1 MIGKIIVAAS
11 VHRVVEMAVVA
22 NIITKTHLGK
32 VAKAV
37 AGAGIVV
44 IVVAGFLAITLAQ
57 TTGASASAQ
66 DKILLG
72 AMTIMMMTITMA
84 IN

>member
-1 MIGKIIVAAS
+1 
-11 VHRVVEMAVVA
+11 MAVVA

-32 VAKAV
+32 VVKA
-37 AGAGIVV
+37 ARAEA

>member
-1 MIGKIIVAAS
+1 M
-11 VHRVVEMAVVA
+11 VVVV
-22 NIITKTHLGK
+22 NITTKTHLGK
-32 VAKAV
+32 VAKA
-37 AGAGIVV
+37 ARAEA
-44 IVVAGFLAITLAQ
+44 IVVAGFLAITLVQ

-66 DKILLG
+66 DRILLG

>member
-1 MIGKIIVAAS
+1 MIGKIIVAVS
-11 VHRVVEMAVVA
+11 VHRAMEMAVVV
-22 NIITKTHLGK
+22 NITTKTHLGK
-32 VAKAV
+32 VAKA
-37 AGAGIVV
+37 ALAEA

-57 TTGASASAQ
+57 TTGVSASAQ